1 MAADK
6 YLVSETLKYSDGSE
20 TVVDFKKPE
29 NAAEI
34 EAEAAD
40 MFKDNRSDSEV
51 SASEPI
57 ELIDEETVSS
67 TEDVPDEVDE
77 EEIED

>member
-1 MAADK
+1 MAEK
-6 YLVSETLKYSDGSE
+6 YMVSETLKFSDGSE

-34 EAEAAD
+34 EAETAD
-40 MFKDNRSDSEV
+40 MVKDNRSDEV
-51 SASEPI
+51 SASEPV
-57 ELIDEETVSS
+57 EGVVAYPETISS

-77 EEIED
+77 EEVED